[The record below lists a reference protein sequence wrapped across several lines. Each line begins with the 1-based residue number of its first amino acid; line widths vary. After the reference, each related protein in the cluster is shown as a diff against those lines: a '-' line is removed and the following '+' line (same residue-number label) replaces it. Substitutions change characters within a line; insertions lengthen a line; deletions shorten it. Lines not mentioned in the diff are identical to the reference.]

1 MAAPEER
8 LRELG
13 LSLPAAAKPPV
24 GVHLPFA
31 FVNVRGDRL
40 LFSGSPK
47 TAMDGSIA
55 GPFGTVGAELTTEQ
69 AYDAARE
76 IALSVLAN
84 IKAEIGDLSRIV
96 GWTRVFGMVSSS
108 PGYTEQHLVV
118 NGFSDLVIEVFGPDV
133 GRHARSAIGVSGLP
147 LGFAMEIEGE
157 VQIRS

>member
-1 MAAPEER
+1 MATPEER
-8 LRELG
+8 LQKLG
-13 LSLPAAAKPPV
+13 LRLPAAARPPD

-31 FVNVRGDRL
+31 FVNVRADRL

-47 TAMDGSIA
+47 SGPDGRIA
-55 GPFGTVGAELTTEQ
+55 GPFGVVGADLDTPQ
-69 AYDAARE
+69 AYAEARA

-96 GWTRVFGMVSSS
+96 GWTRVFGMVASS

-118 NGFSDLVIEVFGPDV
+118 NGFSDVVMDVFGPDI

-157 VQIRS
+157 VQIAR